1 MLPSR
6 LLLPALSLAAAA
18 VLVLS
23 LFVSAPATGGL
34 LESPWDK
41 LVHFGFFG
49 CVTVLLAI
57 GFGGRVHFAFVAAVL
72 TGVAD
77 ESYQAFLPTRH
88 ADWGDLLTDVV
99 AAACAALLARR
110 FLAGASAEAAVPGSH
125 TPESP

>member
-1 MLPSR
+1 MLAPR
-6 LLLPALSLAAAA
+6 LTPALSLAAAA

-49 CVTVLLAI
+49 CVTFLLAI
-57 GFGGRVHFAFVAAVL
+57 GFGGSRVHLAFIAAVL
-72 TGVAD
+72 TGAAD

-99 AAACAALLARR
+99 AAACAALLARH
-110 FLAGASAEAAVPGSH
+110 FLAGASREAPVPASHNAGS
-125 TPESP
+125 E

>member
-1 MLPSR
+1 MLASR
-6 LLLPALSLAAAA
+6 LVPALSLAAAA
-18 VLVLS
+18 ALVLS

-49 CVTVLLAI
+49 GVTLLLAI
-57 GFGGRVHFAFVAAVL
+57 GFGGSRVHFAFIAAVL

-99 AAACAALLARR
+99 AAACAALLARH
-110 FLAGASAEAAVPGSH
+110 FLAGAPPGAPVPCSH
-125 TPESP
+125 GPESE

>member
-1 MLPSR
+1 MFPSR
-6 LLLPALSLAAAA
+6 LLSALSLAAAA

-49 CVTVLLAI
+49 CVTFLLAI
-57 GFGGRVHFAFVAAVL
+57 GFGRRRVPLAFVAAVL
-72 TGVAD
+72 TGLAD
-77 ESYQAFLPTRH
+77 ESYQAFLPTRR

-99 AAACAALLARR
+99 AAACAALLARH
-110 FLAGASAEAAVPGSH
+110 FLAGARPAAPVPGSH
-125 TPESP
+125 KPESE

>member
-1 MLPSR
+1 MLAPR
-6 LLLPALSLAAAA
+6 LTPALSLAAAA

-34 LESPWDK
+34 LASPWDK

-49 CVTVLLAI
+49 CITLLLAI
-57 GFGGRVHFAFVAAVL
+57 GFGGRVHLAFIAAVL
-72 TGVAD
+72 AGVAD

-99 AAACAALLARR
+99 AATCAALLARH
-110 FLAGASAEAAVPGSH
+110 FLAGASPEAPAPVRPNAG
-125 TPESP
+125 TE